1 MSLFISNIRFCPMP
15 RCVPAK
21 IVAKEFE
28 KETKPLPCLFRA
40 FRRKLAASGRANRGE
55 ALRRFT
61 LASMVAFA
69 AISGSAKAQSDLV
82 KRGDYLVNGILTCG
96 NCHSPKGPT
105 GDIMEKAFS
114 GGLSWDEPP
123 FKVTAP
129 NVTPDKET
137 GVGNYTDAEIKEVM
151 RKGIKRNGVPVA
163 MIMPS
168 GFYEIMTDRDLDA
181 VIAYLHTIKP
191 IKNTVPDPVYKMA
204 QGHPIPPGGDKP
216 FTDAMLS
223 DKLEKGFYLVTIAH
237 CMECH
242 TPMGTR
248 GRDFATKLGAGG
260 FEFPG
265 PWGVSVSRN
274 ITSSK
279 ENGIGGWT
287 DDEIKRAIAE
297 GVSRDGSKLKPP
309 MGYRYYAT
317 LASDDLDAIVAY
329 LRTVPAAP

>member
-1 MSLFISNIRFCPMP
+1 MALVRI
-15 RCVPAK
+15 
-21 IVAKEFE
+21 
-28 KETKPLPCLFRA
+28 
-40 FRRKLAASGRANRGE
+40 LAALILSVVT
-55 ALRRFT
+55 F
-61 LASMVAFA
+61 
-69 AISGSAKAQSDLV
+69 GSARADTDLV

-96 NCHSPKGPT
+96 NCHSPKGPS
-105 GDIMEKAFS
+105 GDIAERAFS
-114 GGLSWDEPP
+114 GGLNWDEPP

-129 NVTPDKET
+129 NITPDKET
-137 GVGNYTDAEIKEVM
+137 GIGAYTDAELKQVM

-163 MIMPS
+163 MVMPS

-191 IKNTVPDPVYKMA
+191 VKNSVPDPVYRMP

-216 FTDAMLS
+216 FTEAMLN
-223 DKLEKGFYLVTIAH
+223 DKVKKGQYLVTVAH

-242 TPMGTR
+242 TPMGPR
-248 GRDFATKLGAGG
+248 GRDFDTRLGAGG

-279 ENGIGGWT
+279 QKGIGAWS
-287 DDEIKRAIAE
+287 DSEIKHAITE

-309 MGYRYYAT
+309 MGYHYYAT
-317 LASDDLDAIVAY
+317 VSSDDLDAIVAY
-329 LRTVPAAP
+329 LRTVPAKD

>member
-1 MSLFISNIRFCPMP
+1 MYTREEGIRGAQALLRTTAVF
-15 RCVPAK
+15 VIAL
-21 IVAKEFE
+21 VA
-28 KETKPLPCLFRA
+28 TIGIARA
-40 FRRKLAASGRANRGE
+40 D
-55 ALRRFT
+55 T
-61 LASMVAFA
+61 
-69 AISGSAKAQSDLV
+69 DLV

-105 GDIMEKAFS
+105 GDIADKAFS

-129 NVTPDKET
+129 NITQDKET
-137 GVGNYTDAEIKEVM
+137 GIGDYTNAELKDVL

-191 IKNTVPDPVYKMA
+191 IKNTVPEPIYKMP
-204 QGHPIPPGGDKP
+204 QGHPIPPGGDKA

-223 DKLEKGFYLVTIAH
+223 DKKSKGFYLVTVAH

-242 TPMGTR
+242 TPMGPR
-248 GRDFATKLGAGG
+248 GRDFDTRLGAGG
-260 FEFPG
+260 FQFPG
-265 PWGVSVSRN
+265 PWGTSVSRN

-279 ENGIGGWT
+279 DNGIGAWT
-287 DDEIKRAIAE
+287 DDEIKRAITQ

-309 MGYRYYAT
+309 MGYHYYAT
-317 LASDDLDAIVAY
+317 VAADDLDAIVAY
-329 LRTVPAAP
+329 LRTVSAKE